1 MLKTAFKGITLA
13 VTLAIMGTTLSAC
26 EEKDGPMEEVGEEID
41 EAIDNAKDAV
51 D

>member
-1 MLKTAFKGITLA
+1 MRKTAFKGIF
-13 VTLAIMGTTLSAC
+13 LAIGLALLGTTLSAC
-26 EEKDGPMEEVGEEID
+26 EKKDGPMEEIGEEID

>member
-1 MLKTAFKGITLA
+1 MRSITLKGVILA
-13 VTLAIMGTTLSAC
+13 ATIAIAASTLAAC
-26 EEKDGPMEEVGEEID
+26 EKKDGPMEEVGEEID